1 MPDEKNL
8 IRAKDATAYDLVG
21 MPDARFELMVFRL
34 VRLEFPRVF
43 KPANTLDG
51 GADVVLPRDAGSGYE
66 RCWQSKHFPR
76 AISWEKCL
84 ASLAAAREH
93 WEPEHYTFVF
103 PRELTSREQ
112 KTFDRHFRSPDA
124 DITVDHWNG
133 EELQFRLCGS
143 DEGQRVAL
151 TFFHHAVDDH
161 KRTLQ
166 AIEAGGSLES
176 PDDVLDRVLNIGG
189 SLAGRDDFFTYPG
202 AFHETDED
210 GPPLTPGTV
219 MSFEKSDGDITSRI
233 DIVPRDE
240 QAMELH
246 GPQFSVRGTNDVA
259 GELAA
264 QRLREALHEGAGVE
278 IRQGLEVTFTRMPP
292 AFADL
297 VGEPLTAIGVQV
309 GPAKRVRPKAAPWRA
324 RLRAVT
330 DEGEA
335 SLDLL
340 MRQADV
346 VPDAWDDAFTAEYG
360 GLTATLLFGHRGT
373 GGELHWNIR
382 YARNRSP
389 VRQQL
394 AAMTFMK
401 VVSGTGEFVVT
412 ALDRCEAPEMRFPAM
427 AKPIP
432 ADAHDILTFLQYAR
446 VIEQWA
452 DVELDLPDDIPA
464 EDARDVAIVAQLI
477 RNRGRSVTWHNFN
490 ANVSSVRPLRDGQ
503 LVRVEMGTS
512 AKVLGQVVDL
522 GYLRMDFTDY
532 KLVSAEPA
540 REHPGCFTVRIEP
553 RSPSNA
559 RIFEQLAREK
569 TAAKKRPPP
578 PPRRKGNRRRTRKR

>member
-1 MPDEKNL
+1 MTDDRKL

-21 MPDARFELMVFRL
+21 MPDERFELMVSRL
-34 VRLEFPRVF
+34 VRLEFPRAF
-43 KPANTLDG
+43 KPANTRDG
-51 GADVVLPRDAGSGYE
+51 GADMVLPRAEGWGYE
-66 RCWQSKHFPR
+66 RCWQSKHFPK
-76 AISWEKCL
+76 AISWDKCK
-84 ASLAAAREH
+84 ASLAAARQH
-93 WEPEHYTFVF
+93 WEPQRYTFVF

-112 KTFDRHFRSPDA
+112 DTFDRHFRGPDA

-133 EELQFRLCGS
+133 EELQFRLCSS
-143 DEGQRVAL
+143 DQGQRIAF
-151 TFFHHAVDDH
+151 TFFNHAVDDH

-166 AIEAGGSLES
+166 AIEAGGSLDS

-202 AFHETDED
+202 AFHETHED
-210 GPPLTPGTV
+210 GPPVTPGTV

-240 QAMELH
+240 QAMELY
-246 GPQFSVRGTNDVA
+246 GPQFSVRGTDDEA

-264 QRLREALHEGAGVE
+264 QRLREALHEGAAVE
-278 IRQGLEVTFTRMPP
+278 IQGGLEVTFTRMPP

-297 VGEPLTAIGVQV
+297 VGERLSAIGVRV
-309 GPAKRVRPKAAPWRA
+309 GPAKRVRPEAAPWRA
-324 RLRAVT
+324 RLRAAT

-335 SLDLL
+335 SLDLV
-340 MRQADV
+340 MRQAEV
-346 VPDAWDDAFTAEYG
+346 VPDGWDDAFTAEFG
-360 GLTATLLFGHRGT
+360 GLTATLLFRRRGT

-382 YARNRSP
+382 YTRNRSP

-412 ALDRCEAPEMRFPAM
+412 SLDRPENPEMRFPAM
-427 AKPIP
+427 ANPI
-432 ADAHDILTFLQYAR
+432 ADDARDILTFLQYIR

-452 DVELDLPDDIPA
+452 DVELNLPDDISA
-464 EDARDVAIVAQLI
+464 EDARNVAIVAQLI
-477 RNRGRSVTWHNFN
+477 RNRGRSVTWHNFK

-503 LVRVEMGTS
+503 LVRVEMETS

-522 GYLRMDFTDY
+522 GHLRMDFTDY
-532 KLVSAEPA
+532 KVVSAEPA
-540 REHPGCFTVRIEP
+540 PDHPGYFTVRIEP

-578 PPRRKGNRRRTRKR
+578 PPRRKGNRGRGRKP